1 MMGVLLTA
9 PPPNMAPDKL
19 PTFNIEDADLQE
31 IPAEKNFPNPN
42 LSHTEWEPDDPQS
55 GVAQWKAVQ
64 DSWTNP
70 TWGIGSEGQMGFV
83 GKWAEVF
90 GWDTAMSKLAAFPWG
105 LQERFEELYVVAP
118 LMTK

>member
-9 PPPNMAPDKL
+9 PPPYMAPDKL

-31 IPAEKNFPNPN
+31 LRAEKIFPNSAP
-42 LSHTEWEPDDPQS
+42 SHTEWEPEDPQT

-70 TWGIGSEGQMGFV
+70 SWGIGSEGQMGFV
-83 GKWAEVF
+83 GKWAEAF
-90 GWDTAMSKLAAFPWG
+90 GWDNAMSQLAAIPMR
-105 LQERFEELYVVAP
+105 LQEMFEELYVAAP

>member
-9 PPPNMAPDKL
+9 PPPHIAPDKL

-31 IPAEKNFPNPN
+31 LRAEKSLPNPTQ
-42 LSHTEWEPDDPQS
+42 SHTDWEPDDPQA

-64 DSWTNP
+64 ASWMNP
-70 TWGIGSEGQMGFV
+70 AWGIGSEGQMGFV
-83 GKWAEVF
+83 GKWADAL
-90 GWDTAMSKLAAFPWG
+90 GWDNAMSQLAAFPVR
-105 LQERFEELYVVAP
+105 LQERFEELYVAAP